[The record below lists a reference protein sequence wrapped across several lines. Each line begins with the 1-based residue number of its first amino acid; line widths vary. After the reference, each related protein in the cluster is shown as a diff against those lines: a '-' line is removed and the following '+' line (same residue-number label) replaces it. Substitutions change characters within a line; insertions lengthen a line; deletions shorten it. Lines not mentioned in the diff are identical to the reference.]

1 MTTIAILNKK
11 GGTGKSTC
19 AVNIAHQFQKWGK
32 KVLLVD
38 ADPQK
43 SAIDWYS
50 ANGGEVLPVA
60 VVDRQPI
67 GKSIAAIS
75 SGYEFIF
82 IDCPSGISTDEKSVS
97 TINDISIAVLKCAD
111 IILVPLQA
119 GAYDEWSTVSLLEFI
134 REIQNM
140 RDGKP
145 KVALIATRQI
155 KHTNLCKN
163 FRALLQET
171 NFPVFKS
178 ETCNRV
184 AYADCIKSGRT
195 VIDTDKIGDARRE
208 IEEISKELLEFM
220 I

>member
-1 MTTIAILNKK
+1 MIIAILNKK
-11 GGTGKSTC
+11 GGTGKSTLT
-19 AVNIAHQFQKWGK
+19 VNIAHQLQVWGK
-32 KVLLVD
+32 KLLLID

-50 ANGGEVLPVA
+50 ANEGKVLPV
-60 VVDRQPI
+60 VSVDRPTI

-75 SGYEFIF
+75 LGYEFIF
-82 IDCPSGISTDEKSVS
+82 IDCPSGISTDERSVS

-111 IILVPLQA
+111 VILVPLQA

-134 REIQNM
+134 REIQRM

-155 KHTNLCKN
+155 KNTNLCKN
-163 FRALLQET
+163 FRTVLQET

-184 AYADCIKSGRT
+184 AYASCIKSGQT
-195 VIDTDKIGDARRE
+195 VIDTDTVGDAKRE
-208 IEEISKELLEFM
+208 IEEISKELLEF
-220 I
+220 IK